1 MQSNPPTCLSLIPKE
16 RTGGRIAHCAGKM
29 DQQEPDKKRAVEDS
43 GRTDDPVTN
52 KAAKTE
58 PDQDVSR
65 RKEIREINRLA
76 ARECRAR
83 KKRLMAELE
92 KTVSNLTSEHS
103 ALMKQ
108 NRELTIR
115 LETLQ
120 RTVGMGLSGA
130 AASLPHPGMGSMSNF
145 GQNMAQLGLLNQLQ
159 QNKKNSGMQ
168 QVS

>member
-1 MQSNPPTCLSLIPKE
+1 MFYRCYLQSNPPTCLSLIPKE

-130 AASLPHPGMGSMSNF
+130 AAMSNF

>member
-1 MQSNPPTCLSLIPKE
+1 MLRSLEGEARCGVVEGRNSAEACLCSY
-16 RTGGRIAHCAGKM
+16 
-29 DQQEPDKKRAVEDS
+29 
-43 GRTDDPVTN
+43 N
-52 KAAKTE
+52 Y
-58 PDQDVSR
+58 
-65 RKEIREINRLA
+65 IREINRLA

-130 AASLPHPGMGSMSNF
+130 AAMSNF

>member
-76 ARECRAR
+76 ARECRAGLGAR
-83 KKRLMAELE
+83 KDLVWKVPPR
-92 KTVSNLTSEHS
+92 KSDRSE
-103 ALMKQ
+103 
-108 NRELTIR
+108 
-115 LETLQ
+115 
-120 RTVGMGLSGA
+120 V
-130 AASLPHPGMGSMSNF
+130 
-145 GQNMAQLGLLNQLQ
+145 LGGDLR
-159 QNKKNSGMQ
+159 
-168 QVS
+168 

>member
-1 MQSNPPTCLSLIPKE
+1 
-16 RTGGRIAHCAGKM
+16 M

-130 AASLPHPGMGSMSNF
+130 AAMSNF